1 MTQLFTSLYTPI
13 KGMYDS
19 QKRVGVAS
27 NNIANANTEGYSRQ
41 RVETVSA
48 RAYNID
54 IAGKIESGAD
64 TSKITRIRDSFVDSQ
79 IRTESGVLGEFE
91 SKAELL
97 GHVETAFLEPS
108 ENGLNQA
115 MSDMWNSWQELS
127 KNPNDNS
134 TKTVV
139 TQTSENF
146 VTTLNYTASRLADMK
161 TNALDEM
168 ENNIYNVNKALSQID
183 NLNGEIYKAKIR
195 NIEPNEL
202 MDQRDLLLDEISK
215 DLNVQ
220 IELDKYGRATVKSGN
235 VELVSNNPTKDVSSQ
250 ISFVNSVEQV
260 GTEYKVTISFG
271 GDGVNNSK
279 TLTLSESD
287 YNTSYSFLE
296 EGAVVET
303 AKEFV
308 DETSVKE
315 FESNMVTGKI
325 KGYQDSFKLIEGYSN
340 TLDNLANSVATRI
353 NIINPVEDGT
363 TGKFFTGEVDGKITA
378 SNIKFNSEISSDP
391 SKINSDT
398 TSDISATGFGDG
410 SRALAI
416 LNLQNGK
423 FSIDSRDSD
432 TLKTSYDSTNMKFTD
447 ETNGTTFN
455 KFYNN
460 LISSVGI
467 EKQSADRMVGN
478 QEALLTQL
486 ETKRESVSGV
496 SIDEEIANLVLFQNS
511 YAANAKVMSTLV
523 EMLDT
528 LINRTGL

>member
-1 MTQLFTSLYTPI
+1 MTQLFTSLYTPT
-13 KGMYDS
+13 KGMFDA
-19 QKRVGVAS
+19 QKRVEVAS

-41 RVETVSA
+41 RVETISD
-48 RAYNID
+48 RTYNID
-54 IAGKIESGAD
+54 IKGKIESGPN
-64 TSKITRIRDSFVDSQ
+64 TSRVVRIRDAFVDSQ
-79 IRTESGVLGEFE
+79 IRKESGTLGEFE

-127 KNPNDNS
+127 KNPNDDS

-146 VTTLNYTASRLADMK
+146 VTTLNYTSSRLSDMK
-161 TNALDEM
+161 SNALTEM
-168 ENNIYNVNKALSQID
+168 ENSIYNVNKALSQID
-183 NLNGEIYKAKIR
+183 TLNGEIYKAKIR

-202 MDQRDLLLDEISK
+202 TDQRDLLLDEISK
-215 DLNVQ
+215 DISVQ
-220 IELDKYGRATVKSGN
+220 IDLDKYGRATVKSGTT
-235 VELVSNNPTKDVSSQ
+235 ELVSSDPTKKVLSQ
-250 ISFVNSVEQV
+250 ISFVNYVEKV
-260 GTEYKVTISFG
+260 GTDYKVNISLA

-279 TLTLSESD
+279 TLTISESD
-287 YNTSYSFLE
+287 YNQKYSTYLK
-296 EGAVVET
+296 EGAVIET
-303 AKEFV
+303 AKDFV
-308 DETSVKE
+308 GEASIKN

-325 KGYQDSFKLIEGYSN
+325 KGYQDSFELIQKYSDS
-340 TLDNLANSVATRI
+340 LDNLANSIATKI
-353 NIINPVEDGT
+353 NDINPVEDG
-363 TGKFFTGEVDGKITA
+363 FTGNFFISETGGKITA
-378 SNIKFNSEISSDP
+378 SSIRFNEEISGNP
-391 SKINSDT
+391 SKINADS
-398 TSDISATGFGDG
+398 TSDITKTGFGDG
-410 SRALAI
+410 TKALEI
-416 LNLQNGK
+416 LALQNANVTIGE
-423 FSIDSRDSD
+423 S
-432 TLKTSYDSTNMKFTD
+432 N
-447 ETNGTTFN
+447 NTTFN

-467 EKQSADRMVGN
+467 EKQSADRMVSN
-478 QEALLTQL
+478 EESLITQL